1 MLLFEIIKML
11 DQGGGSDVG
20 TYRQLR
26 RRTPLLL

>member
-1 MLLFEIIKML
+1 MLLSEIIELL
-11 DQGGGSDVG
+11 DQGCGSDMG